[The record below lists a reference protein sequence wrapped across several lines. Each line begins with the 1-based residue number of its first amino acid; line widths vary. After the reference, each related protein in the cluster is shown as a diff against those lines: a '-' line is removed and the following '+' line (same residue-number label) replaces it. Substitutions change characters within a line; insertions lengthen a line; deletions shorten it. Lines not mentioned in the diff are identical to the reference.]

1 MSQWPTVFL
10 KLDFSRNTLN
20 ECKDLPALRARVNK
34 CDVGIMFSYEA
45 SMRSDH
51 HAGTTWAPRGRT
63 PIFKVTGLRSTVN
76 MVSAITGKGQ
86 M

>member
-1 MSQWPTVFL
+1 
-10 KLDFSRNTLN
+10 
-20 ECKDLPALRARVNK
+20 
-34 CDVGIMFSYEA
+34 MFSYEA